1 MTQPVNYIERTRN
14 YYVSQGYK
22 KPYQWAHF
30 DDAPFTAL
38 SKPLSECRV
47 ALVSTSDIAVRSS
60 VGGGAGG
67 GRDKSNENKV
77 GSVYTVPTDTPT
89 ELLFSRQE
97 HYDKAATHLDDVNTY
112 FPVSRLK
119 EAVASGR
126 LGSIAPE
133 CFGVYTAYSQ
143 QQTIEQDAP
152 EVLSRCLKNEVDVAV
167 MTPV

>member
-1 MTQPVNYIERTRN
+1 MSQPVDYIERTRD
-14 YYVSQGYK
+14 YYLSQGYE

-30 DDAPFTAL
+30 DDAPFAAL

-47 ALVSTSDIAVRSS
+47 ALISTSDIAVRSS
-60 VGGGAGG
+60 DDAS
-67 GRDKSNENKV
+67 RDKTHENKV
-77 GSVYTVPTDTPT
+77 GSVYDVPTNTPA

-97 HYDKAATHLDDVNTY
+97 HYDKNATHLGDVNTY

-133 CFGVYTAYSQ
+133 CYGVYTAYSQ
-143 QQTIEQDAP
+143 KQTLEHDAP
-152 EVLSRCLKNEVDVAV
+152 EVLARCRNNEVDVAV

>member
-1 MTQPVNYIERTRN
+1 MSQPVDYIERTRD
-14 YYVSQGYK
+14 YYLSQGYE

-30 DDAPFTAL
+30 DDVPFTAL

-47 ALVSTSDIAVRSS
+47 ALISTRDIAVRSTDGDS
-60 VGGGAGG
+60 
-67 GRDKSNENKV
+67 RDKTNENNV
-77 GSVYTVPTDTPT
+77 GSVYTVPTNTPA

-97 HYDKAATHLDDVNTY
+97 HYDKNATHLDDVNTY

-119 EAVASGR
+119 EAVAAGR

-133 CFGVYTAYSQ
+133 CYGVYTAYSQ
-143 QQTIEQDAP
+143 KKTLEQDAP
-152 EVLSRCLKNEVDVAV
+152 EVLARCRNNEVDIAV

>member
-1 MTQPVNYIERTRN
+1 MSQPVNYIERTRD
-14 YYVSQGYK
+14 YYVSQGYE
-22 KPYQWAHF
+22 KPYQWAQF

-38 SKPLSECRV
+38 SKPLSECCV
-47 ALVSTSDIAVRSS
+47 ALISTSDIAVRNAD
-60 VGGGAGG
+60 GA
-67 GRDKSNENKV
+67 GRDKTNENKV
-77 GSVYTVPTDTPT
+77 GSVYAVPTDTPA

-133 CFGVYTAYSQ
+133 CYGVYTAYSQ
-143 QQTIEQDAP
+143 KQTMEQDAP
-152 EVLSRCLKNEVDVAV
+152 EVLARCLKNEVDVAV

>member
-1 MTQPVNYIERTRN
+1 MSQPVNYIERTRD
-14 YYVSQGYK
+14 YYVAQGYA
-22 KPYQWAHF
+22 KPYQWAQF
-30 DDAPFTAL
+30 DEVPFTAL
-38 SKPLSECRV
+38 SKPLAQCRV
-47 ALVSTSDIAVRSS
+47 ALVSTSDIAVRSTD
-60 VGGGAGG
+60 GDGA

-77 GSVYTVPTDTPT
+77 GSVYTVPTETPT

-119 EAVASGR
+119 EAVSSAR

-133 CFGVYTAYSQ
+133 CYGVYTAYSQ

-152 EVLSRCLKNEVDVAV
+152 EVLARCLKNEVDVAV